1 MGLLDKVESSENEST
16 KKAPAKAAKAVKVAK
31 AAPAKAAKVAK
42 AAPAKAKKPKK
53 ERTKKPR
60 PAGLSDEFEIAQKL
74 SRVISW
80 WVNFV
85 ANFSL
90 LIAGLFMSAFTGGQ
104 SGGLETTILLIVAIL
119 VWLFNA
125 VFLPFYTGRNLGQY
139 TSSTRYIRGD
149 GSKPIFLHSLFVNNI
164 GLLSLVGFIMLFTQV
179 SAISDGDTTPIVMT
193 SIGAIFMI
201 LWIVNW
207 QFTRNSDL
215 NQGLF
220 DLMFGAYLVRY
231 VPEEKATSGFRA
243 RLESMSQFGEKYAK
257 RVEDRA
263 KAREAKPVSK
273 DPETIEENTD
283 STEDAKED

>member
-273 DPETIEENTD
+273 DAETIEENTD
-283 STEDAKED
+283 GTEDAKED